1 MLKVLFL
8 YEPEHIGTVHLAR
21 PQNFPK
27 NSYFLEFRVRTK

>member
-8 YEPEHIGTVHLAR
+8 YEPEHIGTDHLAR

-27 NSYFLEFRVRTK
+27 TVIS